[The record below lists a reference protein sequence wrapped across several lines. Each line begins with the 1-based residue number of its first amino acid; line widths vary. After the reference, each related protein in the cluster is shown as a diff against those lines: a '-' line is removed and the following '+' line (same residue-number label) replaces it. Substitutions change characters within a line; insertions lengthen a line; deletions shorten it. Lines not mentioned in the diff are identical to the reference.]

1 LNPIEQL
8 WAISKG
14 MLKRQRLMTE
24 ENLSSRIA
32 EACNDILVSNLYVFS
47 NHSIKWYKKYHSKH
61 ILFNKI

>member
-47 NHSIKWYKKYHSKH
+47 NRSIKWYKKYHSKH